1 LIQFVWE
8 FVARKDRVHEF
19 ERHYSSAGDWAKLF
33 QKSPGYRGTVL
44 LRDAEQP
51 NRYVTIDAWDGPELY
66 QRMRND
72 FAEEFD
78 RLDRACEAFTETERR
93 LGAFEVL

>member
-8 FVARKDRVHEF
+8 FVARKERIREF
-19 ERHYSSAGDWAKLF
+19 EHHYSSTGDWAKLF
-33 QKSPGYRGTVL
+33 HKSPGYRGTVL

-51 NRYVTIDAWDGPELY
+51 NRYVTIDTWDGPELY
-66 QRMRND
+66 QRMRSD
-72 FAEEFD
+72 FADEFE
-78 RLDRACEAFTETERR
+78 RLDRACEAFTEAERR